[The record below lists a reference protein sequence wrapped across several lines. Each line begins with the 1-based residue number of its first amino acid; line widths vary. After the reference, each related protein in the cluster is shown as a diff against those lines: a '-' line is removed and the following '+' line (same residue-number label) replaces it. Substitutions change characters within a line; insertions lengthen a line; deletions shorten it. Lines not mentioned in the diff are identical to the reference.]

1 MNKKKTQHAYDNTV
15 TFLEQKV
22 SGALEILESIAEK
35 IEHWLRVDY
44 YLNKI
49 NGRYW

>member
-1 MNKKKTQHAYDNTV
+1 MNKKESQHAYDNKA

-35 IEHWLRVDY
+35 IEYWSRVD

-49 NGRYW
+49 KGRYW

>member
-1 MNKKKTQHAYDNTV
+1 MNKKESQHASDNTV
-15 TFLEQKV
+15 TFLEQKI

-35 IEHWLRVDY
+35 IEHWLRVG

-49 NGRYW
+49 NGKYW